1 MKITSPNANGNEIT
15 TLCEWGNCVKRG
27 HWKEGRSA
35 YSLADFII
43 KRKGANVL
51 ERRISCVLSQP
62 VKLQKATPEFRAS
75 FDSYRGNPS
84 NLDLG
89 IFGRVGSNASLFV
102 GLEAKVDEPFGD
114 NTVCGRYKKAIHGL
128 RCNPRSKAHYRIKDL
143 LSRYFAET
151 CDPCDSIFSKIGYQL
166 LTGTA
171 GTIARNKDVSVFYIL
186 VFKTHKY
193 DKLKGQ
199 DNQCVYEK
207 FIEVTN
213 GKTLKC
219 SEDFCAHE
227 ITIAEK
233 PLICIYHY
241 ISLDALR

>member
-1 MKITSPNANGNEIT
+1 MKITSPNANRNDIT

-51 ERRISCVLSQP
+51 ERRISCVLSKP

-89 IFGRVGSNASLFV
+89 IFGRVGSNSSLFV
-102 GLEAKVDEPFGD
+102 GLEAKVDEPFGYKTYD
-114 NTVCGRYKKAIHGL
+114 RYRKAICEL
-128 RCNPRSKAHYRIKDL
+128 KCNPRSQAHRRIKAL

-151 CDPCDSIFSKIGYQL
+151 CDPCYSRFSDIGYQL

-186 VFKTHKY
+186 VFMTCKY
-193 DKLKGQ
+193 NKCKGQ
-199 DNQCVYEK
+199 DNQRDYEK
-207 FIEVTN
+207 FIEATN
-213 GKTLKC
+213 GKVLKD
-219 SEDFCAHE
+219 SENFRAHK

>member
-1 MKITSPNANGNEIT
+1 MKITSPKANGNDIA
-15 TLCEWGNCVKRG
+15 TLCEWRSYVKPD
-27 HWKEGRSA
+27 HWKKGRSA
-35 YSLADFII
+35 YSLADFIMNQ
-43 KRKGANVL
+43 KGANVL
-51 ERRISCVLSQP
+51 EEHLSCVLSQS
-62 VKLQKATPEFRAS
+62 VKLQKAIPEFRAS
-75 FDSYRGNPS
+75 FDSYRGPS

-89 IFGRVGSNASLFV
+89 IFGRVDSSSLFV

-114 NTVCGRYKKAIHGL
+114 KTVRGRYKKAIREL
-128 RCNPRSKAHYRIKDL
+128 RCNPQSQAHHRVKAL

-151 CDPCDSIFSKIGYQL
+151 RDPCDSRFSEIGYQL

-171 GTIARNKDVSVFYIL
+171 GTIARHKDLSVFYIL

-199 DNQCVYEK
+199 DNQRDYEK

-213 GKTLKC
+213 GKILKC
-219 SEDFCAHE
+219 SENFRAHKV
-227 ITIAEK
+227 TIAEK